1 MGSFTNQSRWAWLQ
15 SRRCVHCKIFQRKWR
30 IQVKIFKPILKFRDL
45 KCLGQ
50 NKMPFFVDLMGR
62 RNVKFVAENFLPLL
76 VENAI
81 IGPFTWKQSL
91 LNVFVV
97 DQMVKNDAAYVLHL
111 KKI

>member
-1 MGSFTNQSRWAWLQ
+1 MGTFLSSFSSHASVSPLQ
-15 SRRCVHCKIFQRKWR
+15 NLSAKWR
-30 IQVKIFKPILKFRDL
+30 IQIKIFKPILKFRDL

-50 NKMPFFVDLMGR
+50 NKMQFFVDLMGR

-81 IGPFTWKQSL
+81 IGTFTWKPSL

-97 DQMVKNDAAYVLHL
+97 IKLSRTMQHMFFT
-111 KKI
+111 